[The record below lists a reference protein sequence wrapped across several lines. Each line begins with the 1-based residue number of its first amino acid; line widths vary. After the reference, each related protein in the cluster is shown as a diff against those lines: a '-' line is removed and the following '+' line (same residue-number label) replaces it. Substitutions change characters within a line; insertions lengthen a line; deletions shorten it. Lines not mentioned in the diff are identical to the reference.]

1 MVQALVETAVVGL
14 VRAVHELE
22 AWTGP
27 LNLVLSGGGA
37 RSPGWRQIMADAFG
51 RPILLSDAADT
62 SLRGAALVC
71 MERLGMLEDYEE
83 CGPELTLIKPNDPAR
98 AAAYAELIEA
108 SEVER

>member
-14 VRAVHELE
+14 GRAVRVLE
-22 AWTGP
+22 SWTGP

-37 RSPGWRQIMADAFG
+37 RSLGWQQIMADAFG

-71 MERLGMLEDYEE
+71 SERLGMLEDYEE
-83 CGPELTLIKPNDPAR
+83 CGPELTLIKPNPPR

>member
-27 LNLVLSGGGA
+27 LNLEHV
-37 RSPGWRQIMADAFG
+37 Q
-51 RPILLSDAADT
+51 
-62 SLRGAALVC
+62 
-71 MERLGMLEDYEE
+71 DYEE
-83 CGPELTLIKPNDPAR
+83 CGPELTLIKPNPAR